1 METNKD
7 YKVNRY
13 FFLAIILVFGFF
25 LLYSLAQFFTAFLS
39 AIIFYILGKPFTEW
53 LIKKKNWKKS
63 KAALLVI
70 IISFF
75 IILLPVTVLVT
86 LVFNKVSHVAAN
98 PADIINAVKNFG
110 AVIEEKTGFQLVT
123 DDNLT
128 SIKTYATEL
137 LSGIVN
143 QGLGFFSTILML
155 YFFLYF
161 MIQNINRME
170 ASILLYLPFKRDKIK
185 MFGNELVAQTFSN
198 AVGIPLIAVAQGL
211 LGYIAY
217 TITGVNEAGF
227 WAVIT
232 GFCSVIPI
240 VGGGIVWVPLVIM
253 HFVNGANWQ
262 GIFLLVWAAL
272 VMGSIDNV
280 IRFMLAKR
288 MADVHPVVTVLGV
301 IMGLKYF
308 GFIGLIFGPVL
319 ISFFIILLKIYYLE
333 YQVPV
338 TSKRNKPQQALQLV
352 PSYMQPF
359 LGVKKVKKK

>member
-1 METNKD
+1 MEPNKD

-13 FFLAIILVFGFF
+13 FFLAIILLFAFF
-25 LLYSLAQFFTAFLS
+25 LLYSLGQFFTAFLS
-39 AIIFYILGKPFTEW
+39 AVIFYVLSKPFTEW
-53 LIKKKNWKKS
+53 LIKKKGWKKGN
-63 KAALLVI
+63 AAIVVI

-75 IILLPVTVLVT
+75 IILLPITVLVT

-98 PADIINAVKNFG
+98 PADIIASIKNFG
-110 AVIEEKTGFQLVT
+110 VIIQEKTGFELIT
-123 DDNLT
+123 DQNLA
-128 SIKTYATEL
+128 SMQTYATTL
-137 LSGIVN
+137 LSGILN

-185 MFGNELVAQTFSN
+185 LFGNELVAQTFSN
-198 AVGIPLIAVAQGL
+198 AVGIPLIAVAQGV
-211 LGYIAY
+211 LGFIAY

-232 GFCSVIPI
+232 GFCSIIPI
-240 VGGGIVWVPLVIM
+240 VGGGLVWVPIVIF
-253 HFVNGANWQ
+253 HFASGHTWQ
-262 GIFLLVWAAL
+262 GVFVLVWAAL
-272 VMGSIDNV
+272 LMGSIDNV
-280 IRFMLAKR
+280 IRFVLAKR
-288 MADVHPVVTVLGV
+288 MADVHPIVTVLGV

-319 ISFFIILLKIYYLE
+319 ISYFIILLKIYYLE
-333 YQVPV
+333 YQKPKLV
-338 TSKRNKPQQALQLV
+338 KRSEPRQLV

-359 LGVKKVKKK
+359 LGVKKSKKP